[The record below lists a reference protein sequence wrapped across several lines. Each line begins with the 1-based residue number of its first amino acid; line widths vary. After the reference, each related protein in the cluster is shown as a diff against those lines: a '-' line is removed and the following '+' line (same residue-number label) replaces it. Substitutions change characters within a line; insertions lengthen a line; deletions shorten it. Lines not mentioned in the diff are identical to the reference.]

1 MIIIPI
7 HLEVYGNTKEMNIFL
22 NNSGAIA
29 DFPADNNSASFEF
42 KIKLA
47 GRIGHNGKKDVKN
60 RVSLKYLSNF
70 SRTLEMQLISCEINH
85 IQKWSARCFLIDDS
99 MASQEP
105 TFTITDTKCQNYCN
119 NWNKV
124 SKEQLT
130 RINIIKK

>member
-7 HLEVYGNTKEMNIFL
+7 HLEVYGNTTEMNIFL

-29 DFPADNNSASFEF
+29 DFPAGNNSASFEF
-42 KIKLA
+42 KTKLA
-47 GRIGHNGKKDVKN
+47 GRIGNNGKKDVKN

-119 NWNKV
+119 N
-124 SKEQLT
+124 
-130 RINIIKK
+130 